1 MKFLVDAQLPR
12 RLTHCLRRE
21 GFEAIHTL
29 DLPLKNRTPD
39 EVINQLSVQDQCIVI
54 TKDEDFVSSFH
65 LRRRPRKLLLV
76 STGNIKNLELEKLFL
91 ISLPEIVAGFQ
102 QFDFLEIT
110 RKSVISH
117 V

>member
-12 RLTHCLRRE
+12 RLANCLRRE
-21 GFEAIHTL
+21 GFEVIHTL
-29 DLPLKNRTPD
+29 DLPLRNRTPD
-39 EVINQLSVQDQCIVI
+39 SIISELSVRDQYIVV

-65 LRRRPRKLLLV
+65 LQRRPRKLLLV
-76 STGNIKNLELEKLFL
+76 STGNIKNAELEVLFL
-91 ISLPEIVAGFQ
+91 ASFAEIVAGFQ

-110 RKSVISH
+110 RKAVISH